1 MKEKLP
7 KKPTWAELRRV
18 VVESRDSY
26 GVAIQGYIRS
36 WPSSHRKAAALAL
49 SVAHWSPAARG
60 NYDDS
65 GRLKNAPYVELF
77 PAGFASCGLCQLYYA
92 AKDSCRGCPLQRAG
106 EDCRNDRKLTL
117 YTEVLEHRDRAGR
130 TSGFHEAADALYNKL
145 CELYLEE
152 LRRLG
157 YDA

>member
-1 MKEKLP
+1 M
-7 KKPTWAELRRV
+7 
-18 VVESRDSY
+18 ESRDSY
-26 GVAIQGYIRS
+26 GAAIQGYIRS
-36 WPSSHRKAAALAL
+36 WPSSHREAAALAL
-49 SVAHWSPAARG
+49 SVAHWSPAARS

-65 GRLKNAPYVELF
+65 GRLKNTPYAELF
-77 PAGFASCGLCQLYYA
+77 PAGFTSCGLCQLYYA
-92 AKDSCRGCPLQRAG
+92 AKNSCRGCPLQRAG
-106 EDCRNDRKLTL
+106 ENCRNDRKLTL
-117 YTEVLEHRDRAGR
+117 YTEVKLTLYTEVTARRDRAGR